1 MTRCARIETNEG
13 DIGALLSVIG
23 TKQTYEAQSMVRSG
37 AHSGRSL
44 IQCLLRRAE
53 RKYAQSAIEYVS
65 DPQVEPFACL
75 FGRSQRRAE
84 KAKKIQIYGK
94 KATTAVLLEKL
105 ERF

>member
-1 MTRCARIETNEG
+1 MTRSARIETNEG

-53 RKYAQSAIEYVS
+53 RKYTQCAHDSKRTSEGYYPAIYSLRFSLVS
-65 DPQVEPFACL
+65 
-75 FGRSQRRAE
+75 
-84 KAKKIQIYGK
+84 
-94 KATTAVLLEKL
+94 
-105 ERF
+105 